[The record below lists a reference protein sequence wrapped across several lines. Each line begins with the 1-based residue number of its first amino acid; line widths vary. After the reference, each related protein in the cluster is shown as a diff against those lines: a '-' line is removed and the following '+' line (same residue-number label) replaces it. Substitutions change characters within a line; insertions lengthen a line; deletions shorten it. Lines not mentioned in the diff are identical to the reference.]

1 MQGNMMDR
9 PLLISSIIDHAQI
22 THPDTEIISRR
33 CEKSEGPNGVTDI
46 HRYTIKDSAARA
58 KKLANAL
65 LACGINKG
73 DRIATLAWN
82 NYRHYELYFGVSG
95 IGAVLHTINPRLFP
109 EQLIYIIN
117 HAKDKWLF
125 VDLSFLPLLEA
136 IKDQITNIE
145 KIIILADEENMPETS
160 LPTIT
165 CYESL
170 IAEHQE
176 AIEWP
181 ELDENTAA
189 SLCYTSGTTGDPK
202 GVMYSHRSTVLHAM
216 ASTAVDALG
225 IGCESCILPVVP
237 MFHVNA
243 WGTPFACAMVGS
255 KMVFP
260 GPGMDGA
267 SIWELVDAEKP
278 DLLLGVPTVWLM
290 LLNHMDEIDKTL
302 ESVKKVVVGG
312 SAAPL
317 SMIQRFDQVHD
328 AFLIHAWG
336 MTEMSPIGT
345 VNNYCPAM
353 KTMTTDQRHTLQLKQ
368 GRPVYGVE
376 MKIVDDQGNELPR
389 DGKAFGNL
397 FVRGPWITKSYY
409 LNDDKSNFVDGWFDT
424 GDVANIDPN
433 NYLCLVD
440 RSKDVIK
447 SGGEWISSIDLENA
461 AIGHPELEE
470 CCVIGVPH
478 EKWDERPIL
487 LAIKKTNANVSAESV
502 KAFLKDKIVS
512 WWMPDDVVFVESLP
526 HTATGKL
533 LKVNLRKEYCGH
545 LLTKTAELES

>member
-1 MQGNMMDR
+1 MENLMLSNMMTR
-9 PLLISSIIDHAQI
+9 PLLISSIIQHAEV
-22 THPDTEIISRR
+22 THPNTEIVSRR
-33 CEKSEGPNGVTDI
+33 CENDI
-46 HRYTIKDSAARA
+46 HRYHLKDAALRA

-65 LACGINKG
+65 SKHGIVQG

-95 IGAVLHTINPRLFP
+95 MGAVVHTINPRLFP
-109 EQLIYIIN
+109 EQLIFIIN

-125 VDLSFLPLLEA
+125 VDLSFIPLLEA
-136 IKDQITNIE
+136 IKTQITGVE
-145 KIIILADEENMPETS
+145 KFVVLADESNMPETT
-160 LPTIT
+160 LDNVV

-170 IAEHQE
+170 IKDEPDAF
-176 AIEWP
+176 EWP
-181 ELDENTAA
+181 EFDENQGAI
-189 SLCYTSGTTGDPK
+189 LCYTSGTTGDPK

-216 ASTAVDALG
+216 ASTSSDALG
-225 IGCESCILPVVP
+225 ISSQSCILPVVP

-243 WGTPFACAMVGS
+243 WGTPFACAMVGA

-267 SIWELVDAEKP
+267 SIWELIDTEQP

-290 LLNHMDEIDKTL
+290 LLDHMDQIGKTL
-302 ESVKKVVVGG
+302 TSVKNVVVGG

-317 SMIQRFDQVHD
+317 SMIKRFDEVHN

-345 VNNYCPAM
+345 INSFSPEM
-353 KTMTTDQRHTLQLKQ
+353 KNMKAEQRYALQLKQ
-368 GRPVYGVE
+368 GRPVFGIE
-376 MKIVDDQGNELPR
+376 MKIVDESGAELPR
-389 DGKAFGNL
+389 DGKAFGHL
-397 FVRGPWITKSYY
+397 LVRGPWVTKEYY
-409 LNDDKSNFVDGWFDT
+409 LNDDQSNFQNGWLDT
-424 GDVANIDPN
+424 GDVANIDPQ

-461 AIGHPELEE
+461 AVGHPDLQE

-478 EKWDERPIL
+478 EKWGERPLL
-487 LAIKKTNANVSAESV
+487 LAIKNEGAAVNKESILE
-502 KAFLKDKIVS
+502 FLKDKVAS
-512 WWMPDDVVFVESLP
+512 WWMPDDVVFVDTLP

-533 LKVNLRKEYCGH
+533 LKVNLRKEYEGY
-545 LLTKTAELES
+545 LI